1 MLDHGKQADRPTKI
15 LPISE
20 QKDTFKESLIV
31 GVTKNVLLSSRAI
44 KSRGGEVT
52 QPSQPSRAKK
62 PASSLGQL
70 PQSEKVGVVGL
81 KNSRDLGNE
90 EAIAE

>member
-15 LPISE
+15 LPITE
-20 QKDTFKESLIV
+20 QKDTFKESLLV
-31 GVTKNVLLSSRAI
+31 GVTKNIALSNRAI
-44 KSRGGEVT
+44 KSQGGEVN

-81 KNSRDLGNE
+81 KNSRDLGSE